1 MEPVTKRTYTLVLLL
16 EASKPLAYNALFL
29 ATLAFVAKLND
40 APESIRTVIG
50 SGYPFTLAVTATSP
64 RVPQVP
70 HKSRW
75 VPGENSPRHCSQ
87 SKKRR
92 QGGSPS
98 ASPSS
103 RPSRS
108 HKKTKKST
116 GRQSSKTDDSDDDD
130 YAGRL
135 LAGLSQSRSTAKRSQ
150 PSGSVLVPEVAI
162 LGVLRLHPSTW
173 ILPTTV
179 TLRAARR
186 ILSHVVRL
194 GTEIIAATAG
204 AIKAERVKTDD
215 ADRRV
220 ATTPAI
226 PPISAPRT
234 LSMLSFSDRDLRQLV
249 PTNVPPDQWTPGYRE
264 PGRDR
269 GRERD
274 RGSRPNGDR
283 RRDDRATSG
292 ARERS
297 GSRRAADNASSKEE
311 DKPALLDPSEAKALQ
326 ALKDQYLGKTV
337 KKKKVVKA
345 SEKFSKIF
353 QFDWEASEDTSTDLN
368 PLYAHRMDVNLL
380 YGRGY
385 RAGVD
390 MREQRKKNSF
400 LEELSHKRQ
409 KEQQLADE
417 TNSSLTSEQI
427 AARKQ
432 ERERALRNMQ
442 ARERDRMQEMASI
455 EAKTMG
461 THWSEKSLDEM
472 KERDWRIFREDFDIT
487 LKGGRAP
494 NPLRKW
500 DEAGKLLPDAVFKA
514 IKDMGFERPSP
525 IQMQAIPIGLQKRD
539 IIGIAETGSGKTAAF
554 MIPIIAYIY
563 SLPAAMVARTGEQGP
578 LALVMAPTRELAL
591 QIEQEGI
598 KLCKYTS
605 VGLPEKQGPIKTL
618 SVVGGQSIEDQGF
631 RLREGVEIIIG
642 TPGRLMDCLESHYL
656 VLNQCNYVVLDE
668 ADRMIDMGFEPQ
680 VVAVLE
686 NMGSLLKSENE
697 EEMEQQLTLA
707 NGAQPGEELQHR
719 LRVTTMFSATMPV
732 EVERLAKTFLRHPS
746 IVKIGD
752 EDSGK
757 NKRIDQRVMF
767 MNPGKKRSK
776 LVEVLRDILSAQ
788 SVPMPRSRK
797 EKVVDGA
804 KIIVFVNIKK
814 GCDSVAKFI
823 SSEGFRCTILH
834 GGKTQDQREESL
846 KMFREGYCD
855 MLVAT
860 DVAGRGLDIP
870 DVTHVVNFDLP
881 SKIQNYS
888 HRIGR
893 TGRAGKDGV
902 AISFLTDDDEE
913 IMYDLKQYLVSTE
926 MPVPSELANHPSA
939 KAAPGARDEKGNVIA
954 RSKRDTV
961 IYAK

>member
-1 MEPVTKRTYTLVLLL
+1 MVDKRKRRRSRSRSVDKRSTVELDETQRQEAERVADIAKRAEERAAERQAKEVLSTLKTK
-16 EASKPLAYNALFL
+16 EAS
-29 ATLAFVAKLND
+29 
-40 APESIRTVIG
+40 
-50 SGYPFTLAVTATSP
+50 
-64 RVPQVP
+64 
-70 HKSRW
+70 
-75 VPGENSPRHCSQ
+75 
-87 SKKRR
+87 
-92 QGGSPS
+92 
-98 ASPSS
+98 
-103 RPSRS
+103 
-108 HKKTKKST
+108 
-116 GRQSSKTDDSDDDD
+116 
-130 YAGRL
+130 
-135 LAGLSQSRSTAKRSQ
+135 
-150 PSGSVLVPEVAI
+150 
-162 LGVLRLHPSTW
+162 
-173 ILPTTV
+173 
-179 TLRAARR
+179 
-186 ILSHVVRL
+186 
-194 GTEIIAATAG
+194 IAAT
-204 AIKAERVKTDD
+204 
-215 ADRRV
+215 
-220 ATTPAI
+220 
-226 PPISAPRT
+226 
-234 LSMLSFSDRDLRQLV
+234 SDRKLPLKIVEVSIAEEKRPIKLKFRSKAQRQKDALEKLEKKRLEAEKQRKEAEN
-249 PTNVPPDQWTPGYRE
+249 TRRQFLHRQRSE
-264 PGRDR
+264 
-269 GRERD
+269 RERERS
-274 RGSRPNGDR
+274 RGSRLNGDR
-283 RRDDRATSG
+283 RRDDRTTANLNEKG
-292 ARERS
+292 AVQRDMVEIFS
-297 GSRRAADNASSKEE
+297 SSKKE
-311 DKPALLDPSEAKALQ
+311 KSTLLDPNEAKALQ

-337 KKKKVVKA
+337 KKKKMVKA

-353 QFDWEASEDTSTDLN
+353 QFDWEASEDTSADLN
-368 PLYAHRMDVNLL
+368 PLYAKRMDVNLL
-380 YGRGY
+380 FGRGY
-385 RAGVD
+385 RA
-390 MREQRKKNSF
+390 
-400 LEELSHKRQ
+400 
-409 KEQQLADE
+409 
-417 TNSSLTSEQI
+417 
-427 AARKQ
+427 ARKH
-432 ERERALRNMQ
+432 ERERALRSMQ
-442 ARERDRMQEMASI
+442 AHERDRMQEMATQ

-461 THWSEKSLDEM
+461 THWSDKSLDEM

-494 NPLRKW
+494 KPLRKW
-500 DEAGKLLPDAVFKA
+500 DEASNMLPAAVFKA
-514 IKDMGFERPSP
+514 IREMGFERPSP

-554 MIPIIAYIY
+554 VIPIIAYIY
-563 SLPAAMVARTGEQGP
+563 SLPATMVARTGEQGP

-591 QIEQEGI
+591 QIEQEAI

-605 VGLPEKQGPIKTL
+605 VGLSEKLNPIQTL
-618 SVVGGQSIEDQGF
+618 SVVGGQNIEDQGF
-631 RLREGVEIIIG
+631 RLREGIDIIIG

-680 VVAVLE
+680 VVTVLE

-707 NGAQPGEELQHR
+707 NGAQVGEELQHR

-788 SVPMPRSRK
+788 SVPTPRSRK
-797 EKVVDGA
+797 EKIVDGA

-814 GCDSVAKFI
+814 ECDSVAKFV
-823 SSEGFRCTILH
+823 SNEGFRCTILH

-855 MLVAT
+855 ILVAT

-902 AISFLTDDDEE
+902 AISFLTDDDDE

-926 MPVPSELANHPSA
+926 MSVPSELANHPSA

>member
-1 MEPVTKRTYTLVLLL
+1 MVDQRKRRRSRSRSRS
-16 EASKPLAYNALFL
+16 ASK
-29 ATLAFVAKLND
+29 
-40 APESIRTVIG
+40 R
-50 SGYPFTLAVTATSP
+50 LAV
-64 RVPQVP
+64 
-70 HKSRW
+70 
-75 VPGENSPRHCSQ
+75 EL
-87 SKKRR
+87 
-92 QGGSPS
+92 
-98 ASPSS
+98 
-103 RPSRS
+103 
-108 HKKTKKST
+108 
-116 GRQSSKTDDSDDDD
+116 DDQQ
-130 YAGRL
+130 R
-135 LAGLSQSRSTAKRSQ
+135 K
-150 PSGSVLVPEVAI
+150 E
-162 LGVLRLHPSTW
+162 
-173 ILPTTV
+173 
-179 TLRAARR
+179 
-186 ILSHVVRL
+186 
-194 GTEIIAATAG
+194 
-204 AIKAERVKTDD
+204 AERVAAIARRAEERAAEREKAKKHEAEPKPKD
-215 ADRRV
+215 AAAAGTWKLPLKIGEASSVAEEAPAKPTFRSKAQRQKDALERLEKKREEMDKQRTEAEDARRQF
-220 ATTPAI
+220 
-226 PPISAPRT
+226 
-234 LSMLSFSDRDLRQLV
+234 LQRQ
-249 PTNVPPDQWTPGYRE
+249 RSE
-264 PGRDR
+264 R
-269 GRERD
+269 GRERERE
-274 RGSRPNGDR
+274 RGSRSNGDR
-283 RRDDRATSG
+283 SRRDDRA
-292 ARERS
+292 A
-297 GSRRAADNASSKEE
+297 GSRDRSDARRGAAGSSSKEAV
-311 DKPALLDPSEAKALQ
+311 KSPLLDPNETKALQ

-337 KKKKVVKA
+337 KKKKMVKA

-353 QFDWEASEDTSTDLN
+353 QFDWEASEDTSADLN

-417 TNSSLTSEQI
+417 TDGSLTSEQI
-427 AARKQ
+427 AVRQQ
-432 ERERALRNMQ
+432 ERERALRSMQ
-442 ARERDRMQEMASI
+442 ARERDRMREMASR

-461 THWSEKSLDEM
+461 THWSDKSVDEM

-494 NPLRKW
+494 HPLRKW
-500 DEAGKLLPDAVFKA
+500 DEAGKMLPDAVFTA
-514 IKDMGFERPSP
+514 IKEMGFERPSP

-554 MIPIIAYIY
+554 VIPIIAYIY
-563 SLPAAMVARTGEQGP
+563 SLPPMMVARTGEQGP

-591 QIEQEGI
+591 QIEQEAI

-605 VGLPEKQGPIKTL
+605 VGLPEKLNPIKTL

-631 RLREGVEIIIG
+631 RLREGVDIIIG

-707 NGAQPGEELQHR
+707 NGAQPGGDQSTELQHR

-767 MNPGKKRSK
+767 MNSGKKRSK
-776 LVEVLRDILSAQ
+776 LAEVLRDILSAQ

-814 GCDSVAKFI
+814 ECDSVAKFV
-823 SSEGFRCTILH
+823 SNEGFRSTILH

-855 MLVAT
+855 ILVAT

-881 SKIQNYS
+881 LKIQNYS

-926 MPVPSELANHPSA
+926 MPVPNELANHPSA

-961 IYAK
+961 IFAK

>member
-1 MEPVTKRTYTLVLLL
+1 MADQRKRRRSRSRSRS
-16 EASKPLAYNALFL
+16 ASK
-29 ATLAFVAKLND
+29 
-40 APESIRTVIG
+40 
-50 SGYPFTLAVTATSP
+50 
-64 RVPQVP
+64 
-70 HKSRW
+70 
-75 VPGENSPRHCSQ
+75 
-87 SKKRR
+87 
-92 QGGSPS
+92 
-98 ASPSS
+98 
-103 RPSRS
+103 RPSVHLDEEQR
-108 HKKTKKST
+108 K
-116 GRQSSKTDDSDDDD
+116 
-130 YAGRL
+130 
-135 LAGLSQSRSTAKRSQ
+135 
-150 PSGSVLVPEVAI
+150 E
-162 LGVLRLHPSTW
+162 
-173 ILPTTV
+173 
-179 TLRAARR
+179 
-186 ILSHVVRL
+186 
-194 GTEIIAATAG
+194 
-204 AIKAERVKTDD
+204 AERVAAIARRAEERAAERKAKELPAD
-215 ADRRV
+215 ANAAATGDRKLPLKI
-220 ATTPAI
+220 AEAPAAAEE
-226 PPISAPRT
+226 APAKPKFRSKAQRQKDA
-234 LSMLSFSDRDLRQLV
+234 LERLEMKRQEMDKQRKDAGDARRQFLQRQRSD
-249 PTNVPPDQWTPGYRE
+249 
-264 PGRDR
+264 
-269 GRERD
+269 RERD
-274 RGSRPNGDR
+274 RGSRSNGDR
-283 RRDDRATSG
+283 RRDDRA
-292 ARERS
+292 AP
-297 GSRRAADNASSKEE
+297 GSRDRGDSRRGVADPSSTKEE
-311 DKPALLDPSEAKALQ
+311 GKPALLDPSEAKALQ

-417 TNSSLTSEQI
+417 TDGSLTSEQI

-432 ERERALRNMQ
+432 ERDRALRSMQ
-442 ARERDRMQEMASI
+442 ARERDRMQEMASR

-500 DEAGKLLPDAVFKA
+500 DEAGNLLPDAVFKA
-514 IKDMGFERPSP
+514 IKDLGFERPSP

-554 MIPIIAYIY
+554 VIPIIAYIY
-563 SLPAAMVARTGEQGP
+563 SLPPAMVARTGEQGP

-591 QIEQEGI
+591 QIEQEAI

-605 VGLPEKQGPIKTL
+605 VGLPEKLGPIKTL

-697 EEMEQQLTLA
+697 EEMEQQLMLA
-707 NGAQPGEELQHR
+707 NGDQPGEELQHQ

-757 NKRIDQRVMF
+757 NKRIDQRVLF
-767 MNPGKKRSK
+767 MKSGKKRAK

-788 SVPMPRSRK
+788 SVPIPRSRK

-814 GCDSVAKFI
+814 ECDSVAKFI
-823 SSEGFRCTILH
+823 SNEGFRCTILH

-881 SKIQNYS
+881 SKIQNYT

-902 AISFLTDDDEE
+902 AISLLTDDDEE

-939 KAAPGARDEKGNVIA
+939 KAAPGARDEKGNIIA

>member
-1 MEPVTKRTYTLVLLL
+1 MPDQRKRRRSRSRSRSASKRPGVELDEEQRKEAERIAAIAKRAEERAAERRAKEQEEVPSKTKDAATSERKLPLKIE
-16 EASKPLAYNALFL
+16 EAS
-29 ATLAFVAKLND
+29 
-40 APESIRTVIG
+40 
-50 SGYPFTLAVTATSP
+50 TATEEPPAKPKFRSKAQ
-64 RVPQVP
+64 RQ
-70 HKSRW
+70 KDALERL
-75 VPGENSPRHCSQ
+75 E
-87 SKKRR
+87 KKRQEMEKQR
-92 QGGSPS
+92 
-98 ASPSS
+98 
-103 RPSRS
+103 
-108 HKKTKKST
+108 KETE
-116 GRQSSKTDDSDDDD
+116 D
-130 YAGRL
+130 
-135 LAGLSQSRSTAKRSQ
+135 
-150 PSGSVLVPEVAI
+150 
-162 LGVLRLHPSTW
+162 
-173 ILPTTV
+173 
-179 TLRAARR
+179 ARR
-186 ILSHVVRL
+186 QFL
-194 GTEIIAATAG
+194 
-204 AIKAERVKTDD
+204 
-215 ADRRV
+215 
-220 ATTPAI
+220 
-226 PPISAPRT
+226 
-234 LSMLSFSDRDLRQLV
+234 LRQ
-249 PTNVPPDQWTPGYRE
+249 RSE
-264 PGRDR
+264 
-269 GRERD
+269 RERD
-274 RGSRPNGDR
+274 RGSRSNGDR
-283 RRDDRATSG
+283 RRNDRAVS
-292 ARERS
+292 
-297 GSRRAADNASSKEE
+297 SSKDRRGAAGPSSSKDEAT
-311 DKPALLDPSEAKALQ
+311 PALLDPSESKALQ

-345 SEKFSKIF
+345 SEKFSKVF
-353 QFDWEASEDTSTDLN
+353 QFDWEASEDTSADLN
-368 PLYAHRMDVNLL
+368 PLYAQRMDVNLL

-417 TNSSLTSEQI
+417 TDGSLTSEQI
-427 AARKQ
+427 AARQQ

-442 ARERDRMQEMASI
+442 ARERDRMQEMASR

-494 NPLRKW
+494 HPLRKW
-500 DEAGKLLPDAVFKA
+500 NEADKMLPDAVFKT
-514 IKDMGFERPSP
+514 IKEMGFERPSP

-554 MIPIIAYIY
+554 VIPIIAYIY
-563 SLPAAMVARTGEQGP
+563 SLPASMVARTGEQGP

-591 QIEQEGI
+591 QIEQEAI

-605 VGLPEKQGPIKTL
+605 VGLPDKMNPIKTL

-656 VLNQCNYVVLDE
+656 V
-668 ADRMIDMGFEPQ
+668 
-680 VVAVLE
+680 VAVLE

-707 NGAQPGEELQHR
+707 NGAQPGQELQHR

-757 NKRIDQRVMF
+757 NKRIEQRVMF

-788 SVPMPRSRK
+788 NVPVPRSRK

-814 GCDSVAKFI
+814 ECDSVAKFI

>member
-1 MEPVTKRTYTLVLLL
+1 MPDQRKRRRSRSRSRSASKRPAVELDEEQRQEAERIAAIAKRAEERAAERRTKEKEEAASKSKDASSSERKLPLKIE
-16 EASKPLAYNALFL
+16 EASAATEEPPSKPTFRSKAQRQRDALERL
-29 ATLAFVAKLND
+29 
-40 APESIRTVIG
+40 E
-50 SGYPFTLAVTATSP
+50 
-64 RVPQVP
+64 
-70 HKSRW
+70 
-75 VPGENSPRHCSQ
+75 
-87 SKKRR
+87 KKRQEMDKQR
-92 QGGSPS
+92 
-98 ASPSS
+98 
-103 RPSRS
+103 
-108 HKKTKKST
+108 KET
-116 GRQSSKTDDSDDDD
+116 
-130 YAGRL
+130 
-135 LAGLSQSRSTAKRSQ
+135 
-150 PSGSVLVPEVAI
+150 EE
-162 LGVLRLHPSTW
+162 
-173 ILPTTV
+173 
-179 TLRAARR
+179 ARR
-186 ILSHVVRL
+186 QFLQ
-194 GTEIIAATAG
+194 
-204 AIKAERVKTDD
+204 
-215 ADRRV
+215 
-220 ATTPAI
+220 
-226 PPISAPRT
+226 
-234 LSMLSFSDRDLRQLV
+234 RQ
-249 PTNVPPDQWTPGYRE
+249 RSE
-264 PGRDR
+264 
-269 GRERD
+269 RERD
-274 RGSRPNGDR
+274 RSARSNGDR
-283 RRDDRATSG
+283 RRDDRTGSSRDRRGETTS
-292 ARERS
+292 
-297 GSRRAADNASSKEE
+297 SSKNE

-337 KKKKVVKA
+337 KKKKVIKA
-345 SEKFSKIF
+345 SEKFSKVF
-353 QFDWEASEDTSTDLN
+353 QFDWEASEDTSADLN

-390 MREQRKKNSF
+390 MREQRKQNSF

-409 KEQQLADE
+409 KEQQQADA
-417 TNSSLTSEQI
+417 TDGSLTSEQI
-427 AARKQ
+427 AARQQ

-442 ARERDRMQEMASI
+442 ARERDRIQEMASR

-494 NPLRKW
+494 HPLRKW
-500 DEAGKLLPDAVFKA
+500 SEAGKMLPDAVYKA
-514 IKDMGFERPSP
+514 IKDLGFERPSP

-554 MIPIIAYIY
+554 VIPIIAYIY
-563 SLPAAMVARTGEQGP
+563 SLPATMVARTGEQGP

-591 QIEQEGI
+591 QIEQEAI
-598 KLCKYTS
+598 KLCKHTS
-605 VGLPEKQGPIKTL
+605 VGLPEKMNPIKTL

-707 NGAQPGEELQHR
+707 NRAQLGEFQHR

-757 NKRIDQRVMF
+757 NKRIEQRVMF

-788 SVPMPRSRK
+788 NVPVPRSRK

-814 GCDSVAKFI
+814 ECDSVAKFI

-902 AISFLTDDDEE
+902 AISLLTDDDEE

>member
-1 MEPVTKRTYTLVLLL
+1 MPDQRKRRRSRSRSRSASKRPGVELDEEQRKEAERIAAIAKRAEERAAERRAKEQEEVPSKTKDAATSERKLPLKIE
-16 EASKPLAYNALFL
+16 EAS
-29 ATLAFVAKLND
+29 
-40 APESIRTVIG
+40 
-50 SGYPFTLAVTATSP
+50 TATEEPPAKPKFRSKAQ
-64 RVPQVP
+64 RQ
-70 HKSRW
+70 KDALERL
-75 VPGENSPRHCSQ
+75 E
-87 SKKRR
+87 KKRQEMEKQR
-92 QGGSPS
+92 
-98 ASPSS
+98 
-103 RPSRS
+103 
-108 HKKTKKST
+108 KETE
-116 GRQSSKTDDSDDDD
+116 D
-130 YAGRL
+130 
-135 LAGLSQSRSTAKRSQ
+135 
-150 PSGSVLVPEVAI
+150 
-162 LGVLRLHPSTW
+162 
-173 ILPTTV
+173 
-179 TLRAARR
+179 ARR
-186 ILSHVVRL
+186 QFL
-194 GTEIIAATAG
+194 
-204 AIKAERVKTDD
+204 
-215 ADRRV
+215 
-220 ATTPAI
+220 
-226 PPISAPRT
+226 
-234 LSMLSFSDRDLRQLV
+234 LRQ
-249 PTNVPPDQWTPGYRE
+249 RSE
-264 PGRDR
+264 
-269 GRERD
+269 RERD
-274 RGSRPNGDR
+274 RGSRSNGDR
-283 RRDDRATSG
+283 RRNDRAVS
-292 ARERS
+292 
-297 GSRRAADNASSKEE
+297 SSKDRRGAAGPSSSKDEAT
-311 DKPALLDPSEAKALQ
+311 PALLDPSESKALQ

-345 SEKFSKIF
+345 SEKFSKVF
-353 QFDWEASEDTSTDLN
+353 QFDWEASEDTSADLN
-368 PLYAHRMDVNLL
+368 PLYAQRMDVNLL

-417 TNSSLTSEQI
+417 TDGSLTSEQI
-427 AARKQ
+427 AARQQ
-432 ERERALRNMQ
+432 ERERALRSMQ
-442 ARERDRMQEMASI
+442 ARERDRMQEMASR

-494 NPLRKW
+494 HPLRKW
-500 DEAGKLLPDAVFKA
+500 NEADKMLPDAVFKT
-514 IKDMGFERPSP
+514 IKEMGFERPSP

-554 MIPIIAYIY
+554 VIPIIAYIY
-563 SLPAAMVARTGEQGP
+563 SLPASMVARTGEQGP

-591 QIEQEGI
+591 QIEQEAI

-605 VGLPEKQGPIKTL
+605 VGLPDKMNPIKTL

-707 NGAQPGEELQHR
+707 NGAQPGQELQHR

-757 NKRIDQRVMF
+757 NKRIEQRVMF

-788 SVPMPRSRK
+788 NVPVPRSRK

-814 GCDSVAKFI
+814 ECDSVAKFI

-961 IYAK
+961 IYTK

>member
-1 MEPVTKRTYTLVLLL
+1 MVDRKRRHSRSRSRSVSKRPAVELDEKQRQ
-16 EASKPLAYNALFL
+16 EAERIAAIAKRAEERAAERQIKEVS
-29 ATLAFVAKLND
+29 ATLKPQAQDASLGATNDRKLPLKIVEVSRAEGEAPSKLKFRSKAQREKD
-40 APESIRTVIG
+40 ALEK
-50 SGYPFTLAVTATSP
+50 L
-64 RVPQVP
+64 
-70 HKSRW
+70 
-75 VPGENSPRHCSQ
+75 E
-87 SKKRR
+87 KKR
-92 QGGSPS
+92 Q
-98 ASPSS
+98 
-103 RPSRS
+103 
-108 HKKTKKST
+108 
-116 GRQSSKTDDSDDDD
+116 
-130 YAGRL
+130 
-135 LAGLSQSRSTAKRSQ
+135 
-150 PSGSVLVPEVAI
+150 EVEKQRKEAEK
-162 LGVLRLHPSTW
+162 
-173 ILPTTV
+173 
-179 TLRAARR
+179 ARR
-186 ILSHVVRL
+186 EFLH
-194 GTEIIAATAG
+194 
-204 AIKAERVKTDD
+204 
-215 ADRRV
+215 
-220 ATTPAI
+220 
-226 PPISAPRT
+226 
-234 LSMLSFSDRDLRQLV
+234 RQR
-249 PTNVPPDQWTPGYRE
+249 NE
-264 PGRDR
+264 
-269 GRERD
+269 RERERS
-274 RGSRPNGDR
+274 RGLRSSGDR
-283 RRDDRATSG
+283 RRDDRTT
-292 ARERS
+292 
-297 GSRRAADNASSKEE
+297 ASLNQKGEAQVENLSSLCNKE
-311 DKPALLDPSEAKALQ
+311 KSALLDPSEAKALQ

-353 QFDWEASEDTSTDLN
+353 QFDWEASEDTSADLN
-368 PLYAHRMDVNLL
+368 PLYAKRMDVNLL
-380 YGRGY
+380 FGRGY

-400 LEELSHKRQ
+400 LQELSHKRQ

-417 TNSSLTSEQI
+417 ANGTLTGEQI
-427 AARKQ
+427 AARKH
-432 ERERALRNMQ
+432 ERERALRSMQ
-442 ARERDRMQEMASI
+442 AHERDRMQEMATQ

-461 THWSEKSLDEM
+461 THWSDKSLDEM

-494 NPLRKW
+494 KPLRKW
-500 DEAGKLLPDAVFKA
+500 DEASNVLPAAVFKA
-514 IKDMGFERPSP
+514 IGEMGFERPSP

-554 MIPIIAYIY
+554 VIPIIAYIY
-563 SLPAAMVARTGEQGP
+563 SLPATMVARTGEQGP

-591 QIEQEGI
+591 QIEQEAI

-605 VGLPEKQGPIKTL
+605 VGLPEKLNPIQTL

-631 RLREGVEIIIG
+631 RLREGIDIIIG

-680 VVAVLE
+680 VVTVLE

-707 NGAQPGEELQHR
+707 NGTQLGEELQHR

-776 LVEVLRDILSAQ
+776 LVEVLREILSAQ
-788 SVPMPRSRK
+788 SVPTPRSRK

-814 GCDSVAKFI
+814 ECDSVAKFV
-823 SSEGFRCTILH
+823 SNESFRCTILH

-855 MLVAT
+855 ILVAT

-902 AISFLTDDDEE
+902 AISFLTDNDDE

-926 MPVPSELANHPSA
+926 MSVPSELANHPSA

>member
-1 MEPVTKRTYTLVLLL
+1 MADHPRKRRR
-16 EASKPLAYNALFL
+16 SRSP
-29 ATLAFVAKLND
+29 
-40 APESIRTVIG
+40 
-50 SGYPFTLAVTATSP
+50 SP
-64 RVPQVP
+64 R
-70 HKSRW
+70 SRSA
-75 VPGENSPRHCSQ
+75 E
-87 SKKRR
+87 RR
-92 QGGSPS
+92 RGGSSRVPS
-98 ASPSS
+98 HRS
-103 RPSRS
+103 RRSRS
-108 HKKTKKST
+108 RSAVKELDEEQ
-116 GRQSSKTDDSDDDD
+116 RQ
-130 YAGRL
+130 
-135 LAGLSQSRSTAKRSQ
+135 
-150 PSGSVLVPEVAI
+150 E
-162 LGVLRLHPSTW
+162 
-173 ILPTTV
+173 
-179 TLRAARR
+179 
-186 ILSHVVRL
+186 
-194 GTEIIAATAG
+194 
-204 AIKAERVKTDD
+204 AERVAKIAKLAEERAEKRAAERKAASAAPKD
-215 ADRRV
+215 ADATSSTMKDDKPGVSSGRKLPMKIGEASSVPAAAAPKATFRSKAQRQKDALERLENKRMEVEKQRKEAEEARRQFLH
-220 ATTPAI
+220 
-226 PPISAPRT
+226 RQR
-234 LSMLSFSDRDLRQLV
+234 SDRD
-249 PTNVPPDQWTPGYRE
+249 
-264 PGRDR
+264 RDR
-269 GRERD
+269 DRDARGGRY
-274 RGSRPNGDR
+274 GSSRTSAASSSSRSGDVS
-283 RRDDRATSG
+283 RRDAVPSSSTKDAG
-292 ARERS
+292 A
-297 GSRRAADNASSKEE
+297 N
-311 DKPALLDPSEAKALQ
+311 PLLDPNEAKALE
-326 ALKDQYLGKTV
+326 ALKNEYLGKKV

-353 QFDWEASEDTSTDLN
+353 QFDWEASEDTSADLN
-368 PLYAHRMDVNLL
+368 PLYAKRLDVNLL

-390 MREQRKKNSF
+390 MREQRKQNSF
-400 LEELSHKRQ
+400 LDELSHKRQ
-409 KEQQLADE
+409 KEQRLADE
-417 TNSSLTSEQI
+417 TDGSLTTEQL
-427 AARKQ
+427 AARQQ
-432 ERERALRNMQ
+432 ERELAMRSMQ
-442 ARERDRMQEMASI
+442 ARERNRMQELASQ

-461 THWSEKSLDEM
+461 THWSDKTLDEM

-500 DEAGKLLPDAVFKA
+500 TEARERLPDAVFSA
-514 IKDMGFERPSP
+514 IQEMGFERPSP

-554 MIPIIAYIY
+554 MIPIIAYLY
-563 SLPAAMVARTGEQGP
+563 SLPPSMVARTGEQGP

-591 QIEQEGI
+591 QIEQEAI
-598 KLCKYTS
+598 KLCKFTS
-605 VGLPEKQGPIKTL
+605 VGLPEKLGPIKTL

-631 RLREGVEIIIG
+631 RLREGVDIIIG

-686 NMGSLLKSENE
+686 HMGSLLKSENE
-697 EEMEQQLTLA
+697 EEMEQQLSLA
-707 NGAQPGEELQHR
+707 NGGQGQPTELQHR

-732 EVERLAKTFLRHPS
+732 EVERLAKTFLRHPA

-767 MNPGKKRSK
+767 MKSAKKRSK
-776 LVEVLRDILSAQ
+776 LVEVLREILSAQ
-788 SVPMPRSRK
+788 ATPAPRSRK

-804 KIIVFVNIKK
+804 KIIVFVNIKRE
-814 GCDSVAKFI
+814 CDSVAKFM
-823 SSEGFRCTILH
+823 SNEGFRCTVLH

-846 KMFREGYCD
+846 KAFREGYCD

-870 DVTHVVNFDLP
+870 DVTHVVNYDLP

-893 TGRAGKDGV
+893 TGRAGKEGV

-913 IMYDLKQYLVSTE
+913 VMYDLKQYLVSTD

-939 KAAPGARDEKGNVIA
+939 RAAPGARDEKGNVIA

>member
-1 MEPVTKRTYTLVLLL
+1 MVDQRKRRRSRSRSRS
-16 EASKPLAYNALFL
+16 ASKRL
-29 ATLAFVAKLND
+29 
-40 APESIRTVIG
+40 TVE
-50 SGYPFTLAVTATSP
+50 L
-64 RVPQVP
+64 
-70 HKSRW
+70 
-75 VPGENSPRHCSQ
+75 
-87 SKKRR
+87 
-92 QGGSPS
+92 
-98 ASPSS
+98 
-103 RPSRS
+103 
-108 HKKTKKST
+108 
-116 GRQSSKTDDSDDDD
+116 DDQQ
-130 YAGRL
+130 R
-135 LAGLSQSRSTAKRSQ
+135 K
-150 PSGSVLVPEVAI
+150 E
-162 LGVLRLHPSTW
+162 
-173 ILPTTV
+173 
-179 TLRAARR
+179 
-186 ILSHVVRL
+186 
-194 GTEIIAATAG
+194 
-204 AIKAERVKTDD
+204 AERVAAIARRAEERAAEREKAKKHEAEPKPKD
-215 ADRRV
+215 AAAAGTRKLPLKIGEASSVAEEAPAKPTFRSKAQRQKDALERLEKKREEMDKQRTEAEDARRQF
-220 ATTPAI
+220 
-226 PPISAPRT
+226 
-234 LSMLSFSDRDLRQLV
+234 LQRQ
-249 PTNVPPDQWTPGYRE
+249 RSE
-264 PGRDR
+264 R
-269 GRERD
+269 GRERERE
-274 RGSRPNGDR
+274 RGSRSNGDR
-283 RRDDRATSG
+283 SRRDDRA
-292 ARERS
+292 A
-297 GSRRAADNASSKEE
+297 GSRDRSDARRGAAGSSSKEAV
-311 DKPALLDPSEAKALQ
+311 KSPLLDPNETKALQ

-337 KKKKVVKA
+337 KKKKMVKA

-353 QFDWEASEDTSTDLN
+353 QFDWEASEDTSADLN

-417 TNSSLTSEQI
+417 TDGSLTSEQI
-427 AARKQ
+427 AVRQQ
-432 ERERALRNMQ
+432 ERERALRSMQ
-442 ARERDRMQEMASI
+442 ARERDRMREMASR

-461 THWSEKSLDEM
+461 THWSDKSVDEM

-494 NPLRKW
+494 HPLRKW
-500 DEAGKLLPDAVFKA
+500 DEAGKMLPDAVFTA
-514 IKDMGFERPSP
+514 IKEMGFERPSP

-554 MIPIIAYIY
+554 VIPIIAYIY
-563 SLPAAMVARTGEQGP
+563 SLPPMMVARTGEQGP

-591 QIEQEGI
+591 QIEQEAI

-605 VGLPEKQGPIKTL
+605 VGLPEKLNPIKTL

-631 RLREGVEIIIG
+631 RLREGVDIIIG

-707 NGAQPGEELQHR
+707 NGAQPGGDQSTELQHR

-767 MNPGKKRSK
+767 MNSGKKRSK
-776 LVEVLRDILSAQ
+776 LAEVLRDILSAQ

-814 GCDSVAKFI
+814 ECDSVAKFV
-823 SSEGFRCTILH
+823 SNEGFRSTILH

-855 MLVAT
+855 ILVAT

-881 SKIQNYS
+881 LKIQNYS

-926 MPVPSELANHPSA
+926 MPVPNELANHPSA

-961 IYAK
+961 IFAK

>member
-1 MEPVTKRTYTLVLLL
+1 MVDQRKRRRSRSRSRS
-16 EASKPLAYNALFL
+16 ASK
-29 ATLAFVAKLND
+29 
-40 APESIRTVIG
+40 R
-50 SGYPFTLAVTATSP
+50 LAV
-64 RVPQVP
+64 
-70 HKSRW
+70 
-75 VPGENSPRHCSQ
+75 EL
-87 SKKRR
+87 
-92 QGGSPS
+92 
-98 ASPSS
+98 
-103 RPSRS
+103 
-108 HKKTKKST
+108 
-116 GRQSSKTDDSDDDD
+116 DDQQ
-130 YAGRL
+130 R
-135 LAGLSQSRSTAKRSQ
+135 K
-150 PSGSVLVPEVAI
+150 E
-162 LGVLRLHPSTW
+162 
-173 ILPTTV
+173 
-179 TLRAARR
+179 
-186 ILSHVVRL
+186 
-194 GTEIIAATAG
+194 
-204 AIKAERVKTDD
+204 AERVAAIARRAEERAAEREKAKKHEAEPKPKD
-215 ADRRV
+215 AAAAGTRKLPLKIGEASSVAEEAPAKPTFRSKAQRQKDALERLEKKREEMDKQRTEAEDARRQF
-220 ATTPAI
+220 
-226 PPISAPRT
+226 
-234 LSMLSFSDRDLRQLV
+234 LQRQ
-249 PTNVPPDQWTPGYRE
+249 RSE
-264 PGRDR
+264 R
-269 GRERD
+269 GRERERE
-274 RGSRPNGDR
+274 RGSRSNGDR
-283 RRDDRATSG
+283 SRRDDRA
-292 ARERS
+292 A
-297 GSRRAADNASSKEE
+297 GSRDRSDARRGAAGSSSKEAV
-311 DKPALLDPSEAKALQ
+311 KSPLLDPNETKALQ

-337 KKKKVVKA
+337 KKKKMVKA

-353 QFDWEASEDTSTDLN
+353 QFDWEASEDTSADLN

-417 TNSSLTSEQI
+417 TDGSLTSEQI
-427 AARKQ
+427 AVRQQ
-432 ERERALRNMQ
+432 ERERALRSMQ
-442 ARERDRMQEMASI
+442 ARERDRMREMASR

-461 THWSEKSLDEM
+461 THWSDKSVDEM

-494 NPLRKW
+494 HPLRKW
-500 DEAGKLLPDAVFKA
+500 DEAGKMLPDAVFTA
-514 IKDMGFERPSP
+514 IKEMGFERPSP

-554 MIPIIAYIY
+554 VIPIIAYIY
-563 SLPAAMVARTGEQGP
+563 SLPPMMVARTGEQGP

-591 QIEQEGI
+591 QIEQEAI

-605 VGLPEKQGPIKTL
+605 VGLPEKLNPIKTL

-631 RLREGVEIIIG
+631 RLREGVDIIIG

-707 NGAQPGEELQHR
+707 NGAQPGGDQSTELQHR

-767 MNPGKKRSK
+767 MNSGKKRSK
-776 LVEVLRDILSAQ
+776 LAEVLRDILSAQ

-814 GCDSVAKFI
+814 ECDSVAKFV
-823 SSEGFRCTILH
+823 SNEGFRSTILH

-855 MLVAT
+855 ILVAT

-881 SKIQNYS
+881 LKIQNYS

-926 MPVPSELANHPSA
+926 MPVPNELANHPSA

-961 IYAK
+961 IFAK

>member
-1 MEPVTKRTYTLVLLL
+1 MVDHQRKRRRSRSRSRSPSKRQTTELDEQQRKEAEHVAAIARRAEERAAKRLAEQKAKDQKEAAQPSEASTGERKVPRKVNEASTAAEEAAKKPTFRSKAQRQKDALERLEKKRQEMDKQRKEAEDARRQFLQRQRTEREKERSSRANGSSRRDAAASSRDRSEPRRGADTSSSAKDSDRPPLL
-16 EASKPLAYNALFL
+16 EA
-29 ATLAFVAKLND
+29 
-40 APESIRTVIG
+40 G
-50 SGYPFTLAVTATSP
+50 
-64 RVPQVP
+64 
-70 HKSRW
+70 
-75 VPGENSPRHCSQ
+75 
-87 SKKRR
+87 
-92 QGGSPS
+92 
-98 ASPSS
+98 
-103 RPSRS
+103 
-108 HKKTKKST
+108 
-116 GRQSSKTDDSDDDD
+116 
-130 YAGRL
+130 
-135 LAGLSQSRSTAKRSQ
+135 
-150 PSGSVLVPEVAI
+150 
-162 LGVLRLHPSTW
+162 
-173 ILPTTV
+173 
-179 TLRAARR
+179 
-186 ILSHVVRL
+186 
-194 GTEIIAATAG
+194 
-204 AIKAERVKTDD
+204 
-215 ADRRV
+215 
-220 ATTPAI
+220 
-226 PPISAPRT
+226 
-234 LSMLSFSDRDLRQLV
+234 
-249 PTNVPPDQWTPGYRE
+249 
-264 PGRDR
+264 
-269 GRERD
+269 
-274 RGSRPNGDR
+274 
-283 RRDDRATSG
+283 
-292 ARERS
+292 
-297 GSRRAADNASSKEE
+297 
-311 DKPALLDPSEAKALQ
+311 EAKALQ
-326 ALKDQYLGKTV
+326 ALKDQYLGKKV

-353 QFDWEASEDTSTDLN
+353 QFDWEATEDTSADLN
-368 PLYAHRMDVNLL
+368 PLYARKLDVNLL
-380 YGRGY
+380 FGRGY

-400 LEELSHKRQ
+400 LDELTLKRQ

-417 TNSSLTSEQI
+417 TDSTLTSEQV
-427 AARKQ
+427 AARQ
-432 ERERALRNMQ
+432 EERERAIRTMQ
-442 ARERDRMQEMASI
+442 ARERDRIQEMASR

-461 THWSEKSLDEM
+461 THWSEKSLDDM

-514 IKDMGFERPSP
+514 INDMGFERPSP

-554 MIPIIAYIY
+554 VIPIIAYLY
-563 SLPAAMVARTGEQGP
+563 SLPPTMIARTGEQGP

-591 QIEQEGI
+591 QIEQEAI

-605 VGLPEKQGPIKTL
+605 VGLPEKLGPIKTL

-631 RLREGVEIIIG
+631 RLREGVDIIIG

-707 NGAQPGEELQHR
+707 NAGQDQSTELQHR

-757 NKRIDQRVMF
+757 NKRIDQRVVF
-767 MNPGKKRSK
+767 MNPGKKRAK
-776 LVEVLRDILSAQ
+776 LADVLRDILSAQ

-797 EKVVDGA
+797 EKIVDGA

-814 GCDSVAKFI
+814 ECDSVAKFV

-846 KMFREGYCD
+846 KIFREGYCD
-855 MLVAT
+855 ILVAT

-913 IMYDLKQYLVSTE
+913 IMYDLKQYLISTD

>member
-1 MEPVTKRTYTLVLLL
+1 MDKQRK
-16 EASKPLAYNALFL
+16 EA
-29 ATLAFVAKLND
+29 
-40 APESIRTVIG
+40 
-50 SGYPFTLAVTATSP
+50 
-64 RVPQVP
+64 
-70 HKSRW
+70 
-75 VPGENSPRHCSQ
+75 ENS
-87 SKKRR
+87 RR
-92 QGGSPS
+92 QFLQHQ
-98 ASPSS
+98 
-103 RPSRS
+103 RS
-108 HKKTKKST
+108 
-116 GRQSSKTDDSDDDD
+116 
-130 YAGRL
+130 
-135 LAGLSQSRSTAKRSQ
+135 
-150 PSGSVLVPEVAI
+150 
-162 LGVLRLHPSTW
+162 
-173 ILPTTV
+173 
-179 TLRAARR
+179 
-186 ILSHVVRL
+186 
-194 GTEIIAATAG
+194 
-204 AIKAERVKTDD
+204 ERD
-215 ADRRV
+215 
-220 ATTPAI
+220 
-226 PPISAPRT
+226 
-234 LSMLSFSDRDLRQLV
+234 
-249 PTNVPPDQWTPGYRE
+249 
-264 PGRDR
+264 
-269 GRERD
+269 RERD
-274 RGSRPNGDR
+274 RGSRANGDR
-283 RRDDRATSG
+283 RRDDRPAVGSRDNRG
-292 ARERS
+292 
-297 GSRRAADNASSKEE
+297 GSRRGEADAASASKEE
-311 DKPALLDPSEAKALQ
+311 GKPALLDPSEAKALQ

-417 TNSSLTSEQI
+417 TDGSLTSEQV

-442 ARERDRMQEMASI
+442 ARERDRMQEMASR

-461 THWSEKSLDEM
+461 THWSEKSVDEM

-563 SLPAAMVARTGEQGP
+563 SLPPAMVARTGEQGP

-605 VGLPEKQGPIKTL
+605 VGLPEKLGPIKTL

-631 RLREGVEIIIG
+631 RLREGVDIIIG

-757 NKRIDQRVMF
+757 NKRIDQRVLF

-788 SVPMPRSRK
+788 SVPVPRSRK

-814 GCDSVAKFI
+814 ECDSVAKFI

-846 KMFREGYCD
+846 KMFREGYVD

-881 SKIQNYS
+881 SKIQNYT

-939 KAAPGARDEKGNVIA
+939 KAAPGARDEKGNIIA

-961 IYAK
+961 IYANLADLYGNAEVVRVAIVVPQVHLRRHARLEVLGRAPLEGADEDAVRADGARHGLRLAQRVLAQQPERALVLPPVEHEPRAHHELGRHRLRQVQPHEPSSVVPTAAQAPLSARPRGHIERGEPAQPVAVVEPDVVGADDAQGHVAQTAAQRGLQRGAVDGVDLGAGEETLGLVVGADARERGRRLLRAPAAPGGATSSRAGWR

>member
-1 MEPVTKRTYTLVLLL
+1 MEKMRKET
-16 EASKPLAYNALFL
+16 EA
-29 ATLAFVAKLND
+29 T
-40 APESIRTVIG
+40 
-50 SGYPFTLAVTATSP
+50 
-64 RVPQVP
+64 
-70 HKSRW
+70 
-75 VPGENSPRHCSQ
+75 
-87 SKKRR
+87 RR
-92 QGGSPS
+92 QFLQ
-98 ASPSS
+98 
-103 RPSRS
+103 RQRS
-108 HKKTKKST
+108 EKE
-116 GRQSSKTDDSDDDD
+116 Q
-130 YAGRL
+130 
-135 LAGLSQSRSTAKRSQ
+135 
-150 PSGSVLVPEVAI
+150 
-162 LGVLRLHPSTW
+162 
-173 ILPTTV
+173 
-179 TLRAARR
+179 
-186 ILSHVVRL
+186 
-194 GTEIIAATAG
+194 
-204 AIKAERVKTDD
+204 ERVKFN
-215 ADRRV
+215 
-220 ATTPAI
+220 
-226 PPISAPRT
+226 S
-234 LSMLSFSDRDLRQLV
+234 
-249 PTNVPPDQWTPGYRE
+249 E
-264 PGRDR
+264 
-269 GRERD
+269 
-274 RGSRPNGDR
+274 R
-283 RRDDRATSG
+283 RRDGTTSRDKRN
-292 ARERS
+292 AA
-297 GSRRAADNASSKEE
+297 GSLLSKNETKNALYESN
-311 DKPALLDPSEAKALQ
+311 EAEALQ

-353 QFDWEASEDTSTDLN
+353 HFDWEASDDTSADLN
-368 PLYAHRMDVNLL
+368 PLYAQRMDVNLL

-400 LEELSHKRQ
+400 LEQLSHKRQ
-409 KEQQLADE
+409 KEQQRADE
-417 TNSSLTSEQI
+417 SDTTLTSDQI
-427 AARKQ
+427 VARQ
-432 ERERALRNMQ
+432 HERERALRNMH
-442 ARERDRMQEMASI
+442 ARERGLMQEMASR
-455 EAKTMG
+455 EAKIMG

-494 NPLRKW
+494 HPLRKW
-500 DEAGKLLPDAVFKA
+500 SEANKMLPDAVFKA
-514 IKDMGFERPSP
+514 IQEMGFERPSP
-525 IQMQAIPIGLQKRD
+525 IQMQAIPVGLQKRD

-554 MIPIIAYIY
+554 VIPIIAYIY
-563 SLPAAMVARTGEQGP
+563 SLPATMVARTGEQGP

-591 QIEQEGI
+591 QIEQEAI

-605 VGLPEKQGPIKTL
+605 VGPSEAMSPIKTL

-631 RLREGVEIIIG
+631 RLREGVEMIIG

-697 EEMEQQLTLA
+697 EEMEQQLMIA
-707 NGAQPGEELQHR
+707 NGSQPGQELLHR

-776 LVEVLRDILSAQ
+776 LVEVLREILSAQ
-788 SVPMPRSRK
+788 NGSMPRSRK

-814 GCDSVAKFI
+814 ECDSVAKFV
-823 SSEGFRCTILH
+823 SSEGFRGTILH

-846 KMFREGYCD
+846 RMFREGYCD
-855 MLVAT
+855 VLVAT

-902 AISFLTDDDEE
+902 AISFLTDNDEE
-913 IMYDLKQYLVSTE
+913 VMYDLKQYLVSTE

>member
-1 MEPVTKRTYTLVLLL
+1 MPDQRKRRRSRSRSRSASKRPGVELDEEQRKEAERIAAIAKRAEERAAERRAKEQEEVPSKTKDAATSERKLPLKIE
-16 EASKPLAYNALFL
+16 EAS
-29 ATLAFVAKLND
+29 
-40 APESIRTVIG
+40 
-50 SGYPFTLAVTATSP
+50 TATEEPPAKPKFRSKAQ
-64 RVPQVP
+64 RQ
-70 HKSRW
+70 KDALERL
-75 VPGENSPRHCSQ
+75 E
-87 SKKRR
+87 KKRQEMEKQR
-92 QGGSPS
+92 
-98 ASPSS
+98 
-103 RPSRS
+103 
-108 HKKTKKST
+108 KETE
-116 GRQSSKTDDSDDDD
+116 D
-130 YAGRL
+130 
-135 LAGLSQSRSTAKRSQ
+135 
-150 PSGSVLVPEVAI
+150 
-162 LGVLRLHPSTW
+162 
-173 ILPTTV
+173 
-179 TLRAARR
+179 ARR
-186 ILSHVVRL
+186 QFL
-194 GTEIIAATAG
+194 
-204 AIKAERVKTDD
+204 
-215 ADRRV
+215 
-220 ATTPAI
+220 
-226 PPISAPRT
+226 
-234 LSMLSFSDRDLRQLV
+234 LRQ
-249 PTNVPPDQWTPGYRE
+249 RSE
-264 PGRDR
+264 
-269 GRERD
+269 RERD
-274 RGSRPNGDR
+274 RGSRSNGDR
-283 RRDDRATSG
+283 RRNDRAVS
-292 ARERS
+292 
-297 GSRRAADNASSKEE
+297 SSKDRRGAAGPSSSKDEAT
-311 DKPALLDPSEAKALQ
+311 PALLDPSESKALQ

-345 SEKFSKIF
+345 SEKFSKVF
-353 QFDWEASEDTSTDLN
+353 QFDWEASEDTSADLN
-368 PLYAHRMDVNLL
+368 PLYAQRMDVNLL

-417 TNSSLTSEQI
+417 TDGSLTSEQI
-427 AARKQ
+427 AARQQ
-432 ERERALRNMQ
+432 ERERALRSMQ
-442 ARERDRMQEMASI
+442 ARERDRMQEMASR

-494 NPLRKW
+494 HPLRKW
-500 DEAGKLLPDAVFKA
+500 NEADKMLPDAVFKT
-514 IKDMGFERPSP
+514 IKEMGFERPSP

-554 MIPIIAYIY
+554 VIPIIAYIY
-563 SLPAAMVARTGEQGP
+563 SLPASMVARTGEQGP

-591 QIEQEGI
+591 QIEQEAI

-605 VGLPEKQGPIKTL
+605 VGLPDKMNPIKTL

-656 VLNQCNYVVLDE
+656 V
-668 ADRMIDMGFEPQ
+668 
-680 VVAVLE
+680 VAVLE

-707 NGAQPGEELQHR
+707 NGAQPGQELQHR

-757 NKRIDQRVMF
+757 NKRIEQRVMF

-788 SVPMPRSRK
+788 NVPVPRSRK

-814 GCDSVAKFI
+814 ECDSVAKFI

>member
-1 MEPVTKRTYTLVLLL
+1 MPDQRKRRRSRSRSRS
-16 EASKPLAYNALFL
+16 ASKRPAVELDEEQRKEAERIA
-29 ATLAFVAKLND
+29 AIAKR
-40 APESIRTVIG
+40 AEER
-50 SGYPFTLAVTATSP
+50 AA
-64 RVPQVP
+64 
-70 HKSRW
+70 
-75 VPGENSPRHCSQ
+75 E
-87 SKKRR
+87 RR
-92 QGGSPS
+92 AKEQE
-98 ASPSS
+98 
-103 RPSRS
+103 
-108 HKKTKKST
+108 KV
-116 GRQSSKTDDSDDDD
+116 SSKTKDAATSERKLPLKIEE
-130 YAGRL
+130 A
-135 LAGLSQSRSTAKRSQ
+135 STATEEPPAKPKFRSKAQRQKDALERLEKKRQ
-150 PSGSVLVPEVAI
+150 EMEKQ
-162 LGVLRLHPSTW
+162 RKETED
-173 ILPTTV
+173 
-179 TLRAARR
+179 ARR
-186 ILSHVVRL
+186 QFLQ
-194 GTEIIAATAG
+194 
-204 AIKAERVKTDD
+204 
-215 ADRRV
+215 
-220 ATTPAI
+220 
-226 PPISAPRT
+226 
-234 LSMLSFSDRDLRQLV
+234 RQ
-249 PTNVPPDQWTPGYRE
+249 RSE
-264 PGRDR
+264 
-269 GRERD
+269 RERD
-274 RGSRPNGDR
+274 RGSRSNGDR
-283 RRDDRATSG
+283 CRNDRAVSSSRDRRG
-292 ARERS
+292 AA
-297 GSRRAADNASSKEE
+297 GSSSSKDEA
-311 DKPALLDPSEAKALQ
+311 KPALLDPSESKALQ

-345 SEKFSKIF
+345 SEKFSKVF
-353 QFDWEASEDTSTDLN
+353 QFDWEASEDTSADLN
-368 PLYAHRMDVNLL
+368 PLYAQRMDVNLL

-417 TNSSLTSEQI
+417 TDGSLTSEQI
-427 AARKQ
+427 AARQQ
-432 ERERALRNMQ
+432 ERERALRSMQ
-442 ARERDRMQEMASI
+442 ARERDRMQEMASR

-494 NPLRKW
+494 HPLRKW
-500 DEAGKLLPDAVFKA
+500 NEADKVLPDAVFKA
-514 IKDMGFERPSP
+514 IKEMGFERPSP

-554 MIPIIAYIY
+554 VIPIIAYIY
-563 SLPAAMVARTGEQGP
+563 SLPASMVARTGEQGP

-591 QIEQEGI
+591 QIEQEAI

-605 VGLPEKQGPIKTL
+605 VGLPEKMNPIKTL

-707 NGAQPGEELQHR
+707 NGAQPGQELQHR

-757 NKRIDQRVMF
+757 NKRIEQRVMF

-788 SVPMPRSRK
+788 NVPVPRSRK

-814 GCDSVAKFI
+814 ECDSVAKFI

>member
-1 MEPVTKRTYTLVLLL
+1 MPDQRKRRRSRSRSRSASKRPGVELDEEQRKEAERIAAIAKRAEERAAERRAKEQEEDPSKTKDAATSERKLPLKIE
-16 EASKPLAYNALFL
+16 EAS
-29 ATLAFVAKLND
+29 
-40 APESIRTVIG
+40 
-50 SGYPFTLAVTATSP
+50 TATEEPPAKPKFRSKAQ
-64 RVPQVP
+64 RQ
-70 HKSRW
+70 KDALERL
-75 VPGENSPRHCSQ
+75 E
-87 SKKRR
+87 KKRQEMEKQR
-92 QGGSPS
+92 
-98 ASPSS
+98 
-103 RPSRS
+103 
-108 HKKTKKST
+108 KETE
-116 GRQSSKTDDSDDDD
+116 D
-130 YAGRL
+130 
-135 LAGLSQSRSTAKRSQ
+135 
-150 PSGSVLVPEVAI
+150 
-162 LGVLRLHPSTW
+162 
-173 ILPTTV
+173 
-179 TLRAARR
+179 ARR
-186 ILSHVVRL
+186 QFL
-194 GTEIIAATAG
+194 
-204 AIKAERVKTDD
+204 
-215 ADRRV
+215 
-220 ATTPAI
+220 
-226 PPISAPRT
+226 
-234 LSMLSFSDRDLRQLV
+234 LRQ
-249 PTNVPPDQWTPGYRE
+249 RSE
-264 PGRDR
+264 
-269 GRERD
+269 RERD
-274 RGSRPNGDR
+274 RGSRSNGDR
-283 RRDDRATSG
+283 RRNDRAVS
-292 ARERS
+292 
-297 GSRRAADNASSKEE
+297 SSKDRRGAAGPSSSKDEAT
-311 DKPALLDPSEAKALQ
+311 PALLDPSESKALQ

-345 SEKFSKIF
+345 SEKFSKVF
-353 QFDWEASEDTSTDLN
+353 QFDWEASEDTSADLN
-368 PLYAHRMDVNLL
+368 PLYAQRMDVNLL

-417 TNSSLTSEQI
+417 TDGSLTSEQI
-427 AARKQ
+427 AARQQ
-432 ERERALRNMQ
+432 ERERALRSMQ
-442 ARERDRMQEMASI
+442 ARERDRMQEMVSR

-494 NPLRKW
+494 HPLRKW
-500 DEAGKLLPDAVFKA
+500 NEADKMLPDAVFKT
-514 IKDMGFERPSP
+514 IKEMGFERPSP

-554 MIPIIAYIY
+554 VIPIIAYIY
-563 SLPAAMVARTGEQGP
+563 SLPASMVARTGEQGP

-591 QIEQEGI
+591 QIEQEAI

-605 VGLPEKQGPIKTL
+605 VGLPDKMNPIKTL

-656 VLNQCNYVVLDE
+656 V
-668 ADRMIDMGFEPQ
+668 
-680 VVAVLE
+680 VAVLE

-707 NGAQPGEELQHR
+707 NGAQPGQELQHR

-757 NKRIDQRVMF
+757 NKRIEQRVMF

-788 SVPMPRSRK
+788 NVPVPRSRK

-814 GCDSVAKFI
+814 ECDSVAKFI

>member
-1 MEPVTKRTYTLVLLL
+1 MVDKRKRRRSRSRSVDKCSTVELDETQRQEAERVADIAKRAEERAAERQAKEVLSTLKTK
-16 EASKPLAYNALFL
+16 EAS
-29 ATLAFVAKLND
+29 
-40 APESIRTVIG
+40 
-50 SGYPFTLAVTATSP
+50 
-64 RVPQVP
+64 
-70 HKSRW
+70 
-75 VPGENSPRHCSQ
+75 
-87 SKKRR
+87 
-92 QGGSPS
+92 
-98 ASPSS
+98 
-103 RPSRS
+103 
-108 HKKTKKST
+108 
-116 GRQSSKTDDSDDDD
+116 
-130 YAGRL
+130 
-135 LAGLSQSRSTAKRSQ
+135 
-150 PSGSVLVPEVAI
+150 
-162 LGVLRLHPSTW
+162 
-173 ILPTTV
+173 
-179 TLRAARR
+179 
-186 ILSHVVRL
+186 
-194 GTEIIAATAG
+194 IAAT
-204 AIKAERVKTDD
+204 
-215 ADRRV
+215 
-220 ATTPAI
+220 
-226 PPISAPRT
+226 
-234 LSMLSFSDRDLRQLV
+234 SDRKLPLKIVEVSTAEEKLPIKLKFRSKAQRQKDALEKLEKKRLEV
-249 PTNVPPDQWTPGYRE
+249 EKQRKEAENARRQFLHHQRSE
-264 PGRDR
+264 
-269 GRERD
+269 RERERS
-274 RGSRPNGDR
+274 RGSRLNGDR
-283 RRDDRATSG
+283 RRDDRT
-292 ARERS
+292 
-297 GSRRAADNASSKEE
+297 AASLNKKGEVQRDKVEIFSSSKKE
-311 DKPALLDPSEAKALQ
+311 KSTLLDPNEAKALQ

-337 KKKKVVKA
+337 KKKKMVKA

-353 QFDWEASEDTSTDLN
+353 QFDWEASEDTSADLN
-368 PLYAHRMDVNLL
+368 PLYAKRMDVNLL
-380 YGRGY
+380 FGRGY
-385 RAGVD
+385 RA
-390 MREQRKKNSF
+390 
-400 LEELSHKRQ
+400 
-409 KEQQLADE
+409 
-417 TNSSLTSEQI
+417 
-427 AARKQ
+427 ARKH
-432 ERERALRNMQ
+432 ERERALRSMQ
-442 ARERDRMQEMASI
+442 AHERDRMQEMATQ

-461 THWSEKSLDEM
+461 THWSDKSLDEM

-494 NPLRKW
+494 KPLRKW
-500 DEAGKLLPDAVFKA
+500 DEASNVLPAAVFKA
-514 IKDMGFERPSP
+514 ITEMGFERPSP

-554 MIPIIAYIY
+554 VIPIIAYIY
-563 SLPAAMVARTGEQGP
+563 SLPATMVARTGEQGP

-591 QIEQEGI
+591 QIEQEAI

-605 VGLPEKQGPIKTL
+605 VGLSEKLNPIQTL

-631 RLREGVEIIIG
+631 RLREGIDIIIG

-680 VVAVLE
+680 VVTVLE

-707 NGAQPGEELQHR
+707 NGAQVGEELQHR

-788 SVPMPRSRK
+788 SVPTPRSRK

-814 GCDSVAKFI
+814 ECDSVAKFV
-823 SSEGFRCTILH
+823 SNESFRCTILH

-855 MLVAT
+855 VLVAT

-902 AISFLTDDDEE
+902 AISFLTDDDDE

-926 MPVPSELANHPSA
+926 MSVPSELANHPSA

>member
-1 MEPVTKRTYTLVLLL
+1 MTDPRKRRRSSSRSRS
-16 EASKPLAYNALFL
+16 ASKRPAAELSGEQRQEAERIAAIAQRAEERAAQRTSERR
-29 ATLAFVAKLND
+29 ATREDD
-40 APESIRTVIG
+40 A
-50 SGYPFTLAVTATSP
+50 TATSAAVGTRKLP
-64 RVPQVP
+64 LRI
-70 HKSRW
+70 
-75 VPGENSPRHCSQ
+75 GEAARALQEPLAKPTFLSKAQRQ
-87 SKKRR
+87 QLALEQLEKKR
-92 QGGSPS
+92 Q
-98 ASPSS
+98 
-103 RPSRS
+103 
-108 HKKTKKST
+108 
-116 GRQSSKTDDSDDDD
+116 
-130 YAGRL
+130 
-135 LAGLSQSRSTAKRSQ
+135 
-150 PSGSVLVPEVAI
+150 EVEKQRTEAE
-162 LGVLRLHPSTW
+162 
-173 ILPTTV
+173 
-179 TLRAARR
+179 AARR
-186 ILSHVVRL
+186 HFLQRQR
-194 GTEIIAATAG
+194 TEREQERARAT
-204 AIKAERVKTDD
+204 R
-215 ADRRV
+215 
-220 ATTPAI
+220 
-226 PPISAPRT
+226 S
-234 LSMLSFSDRDLRQLV
+234 
-249 PTNVPPDQWTPGYRE
+249 
-264 PGRDR
+264 R
-269 GRERD
+269 GD
-274 RGSRPNGDR
+274 GSS
-283 RRDDRATSG
+283 RDDRTRTSARNARQG
-292 ARERS
+292 AVVTADAARS
-297 GSRRAADNASSKEE
+297 RDEAAS
-311 DKPALLDPSEAKALQ
+311 ALLDPSEAKALQ

-353 QFDWEASEDTSTDLN
+353 QFEWEASEDTSADLN
-368 PLYAHRMDVNLL
+368 PLYAKRMDVNLL
-380 YGRGY
+380 FGRGY

-400 LEELSHKRQ
+400 LEELSQKRQ

-417 TNSSLTSEQI
+417 TNSSLTSAQI
-427 AARKQ
+427 AARKHD
-432 ERERALRNMQ
+432 RERALRSMQ
-442 ARERDRMQEMASI
+442 SRERDRMQEMASR

-461 THWSEKSLDEM
+461 THWSEKPLQEM

-500 DEAGKLLPDAVFKA
+500 DEAGDVLPDAVFKA
-514 IKDMGFERPSP
+514 IDEMGFKRPSP

-554 MIPIIAYIY
+554 VIPIIAYIY
-563 SLPAAMVARTGEQGP
+563 SLPATMVARTGEQGP

-591 QIEQEGI
+591 QIEQEAI

-605 VGLPEKQGPIKTL
+605 VGLPEKLSPVKTL

-631 RLREGVEIIIG
+631 RLREGVDVIIG

-707 NGAQPGEELQHR
+707 NGGQAGGELQHR

-767 MNPGKKRSK
+767 MNAGKKRSK
-776 LVEVLRDILSAQ
+776 LVDVLRDILSTQ

-814 GCDSVAKFI
+814 ECDSVAKFI
-823 SSEGFRCTILH
+823 SNEGFRCTILH

-846 KMFREGYCD
+846 RMFREGYCD

-902 AISFLTDDDEE
+902 AISFLTDNDEE
-913 IMYDLKQYLVSTE
+913 IMFDLKQYLVSTE

>member
-1 MEPVTKRTYTLVLLL
+1 MVDQRKRRRSSSRSRSTSKRPAVDLNEEERR
-16 EASKPLAYNALFL
+16 EAERIAS
-29 ATLAFVAKLND
+29 VAKQ
-40 APESIRTVIG
+40 AEERAAKCT
-50 SGYPFTLAVTATSP
+50 ATATS
-64 RVPQVP
+64 
-70 HKSRW
+70 S
-75 VPGENSPRHCSQ
+75 
-87 SKKRR
+87 
-92 QGGSPS
+92 
-98 ASPSS
+98 
-103 RPSRS
+103 
-108 HKKTKKST
+108 ST
-116 GRQSSKTDDSDDDD
+116 GPQDEDAR
-130 YAGRL
+130 
-135 LAGLSQSRSTAKRSQ
+135 
-150 PSGSVLVPEVAI
+150 VVA
-162 LGVLRLHPSTW
+162 
-173 ILPTTV
+173 
-179 TLRAARR
+179 A
-186 ILSHVVRL
+186 
-194 GTEIIAATAG
+194 
-204 AIKAERVKTDD
+204 
-215 ADRRV
+215 
-220 ATTPAI
+220 
-226 PPISAPRT
+226 
-234 LSMLSFSDRDLRQLV
+234 
-249 PTNVPPDQWTPGYRE
+249 
-264 PGRDR
+264 
-269 GRERD
+269 
-274 RGSRPNGDR
+274 
-283 RRDDRATSG
+283 ATSG
-292 ARERS
+292 RKLPMKIGEASSAGQESLEKPTFLSKAQRQKLALEKLEMKRQEINRQRKEAEEARRQFLQRQRTEREQERARAVKS
-297 GSRRAADNASSKEE
+297 RGDSSREDRTRTGSRNARHGATLTESASSGKDET
-311 DKPALLDPSEAKALQ
+311 KSTLLDPSEAKALQ

-353 QFDWEASEDTSTDLN
+353 QFEWEASEDTSADLN
-368 PLYAHRMDVNLL
+368 PLYAKRMDVNLL
-380 YGRGY
+380 FGRGY

-400 LEELSHKRQ
+400 LEELSHKRH

-417 TNSSLTSEQI
+417 TDDSLTSEQI
-427 AARKQ
+427 AARKHD
-432 ERERALRNMQ
+432 RERALRSMQ
-442 ARERDRMQEMASI
+442 SRERDRMQEMASQ

-461 THWSEKSLDEM
+461 THWSEKPLHEM

-494 NPLRKW
+494 HPLRKW
-500 DEAGKLLPDAVFKA
+500 DEAGDVLPDAVFKA
-514 IKDMGFERPSP
+514 IDEMGFKRPSP

-554 MIPIIAYIY
+554 VIPIIAYIY
-563 SLPAAMVARTGEQGP
+563 SLPATMVARTGEQGP

-591 QIEQEGI
+591 QIEQEAI

-605 VGLPEKQGPIKTL
+605 VGLPEKLSLIKTL

-631 RLREGVEIIIG
+631 RLREGVDIIIG

-707 NGAQPGEELQHR
+707 NGAQPGGELQHR

-767 MNPGKKRSK
+767 MNSGKKRSK

-814 GCDSVAKFI
+814 ECDSVVKFI
-823 SSEGFRCTILH
+823 SNEGFRCTILH

-855 MLVAT
+855 VLVAT

-913 IMYDLKQYLVSTE
+913 IMFDLKQYLVSTE

>member
-1 MEPVTKRTYTLVLLL
+1 MQRPAGTRKLPLKIG
-16 EASKPLAYNALFL
+16 EASSVAEEAPAKPTFRSKAQRQKDALERL
-29 ATLAFVAKLND
+29 
-40 APESIRTVIG
+40 E
-50 SGYPFTLAVTATSP
+50 
-64 RVPQVP
+64 
-70 HKSRW
+70 
-75 VPGENSPRHCSQ
+75 
-87 SKKRR
+87 KKREEMDKQR
-92 QGGSPS
+92 TE
-98 ASPSS
+98 AE
-103 RPSRS
+103 
-108 HKKTKKST
+108 
-116 GRQSSKTDDSDDDD
+116 D
-130 YAGRL
+130 
-135 LAGLSQSRSTAKRSQ
+135 
-150 PSGSVLVPEVAI
+150 
-162 LGVLRLHPSTW
+162 
-173 ILPTTV
+173 
-179 TLRAARR
+179 ARR
-186 ILSHVVRL
+186 QFLQ
-194 GTEIIAATAG
+194 
-204 AIKAERVKTDD
+204 
-215 ADRRV
+215 
-220 ATTPAI
+220 
-226 PPISAPRT
+226 
-234 LSMLSFSDRDLRQLV
+234 RQ
-249 PTNVPPDQWTPGYRE
+249 RSE
-264 PGRDR
+264 R
-269 GRERD
+269 GRERERE
-274 RGSRPNGDR
+274 RGSRSNGDR
-283 RRDDRATSG
+283 SRRDDRA
-292 ARERS
+292 A
-297 GSRRAADNASSKEE
+297 GSRDRSDARRGAAGSSSKEAV
-311 DKPALLDPSEAKALQ
+311 KSPLLDPNETKALQ

-337 KKKKVVKA
+337 KKKKMVKA

-353 QFDWEASEDTSTDLN
+353 QFDWEASEDTSADLN

-417 TNSSLTSEQI
+417 TDGSLTSEQI
-427 AARKQ
+427 AVRQQ
-432 ERERALRNMQ
+432 ERERALRSMQ
-442 ARERDRMQEMASI
+442 ARERDRMREMASR

-461 THWSEKSLDEM
+461 THWSDKSVDEM

-494 NPLRKW
+494 HPLRKW
-500 DEAGKLLPDAVFKA
+500 DEAGKMLPDAVFTA
-514 IKDMGFERPSP
+514 IKEMGFERPSP

-554 MIPIIAYIY
+554 VIPIIAYIY
-563 SLPAAMVARTGEQGP
+563 SLPPMMVARTGEQGP

-591 QIEQEGI
+591 QIEQEAI

-605 VGLPEKQGPIKTL
+605 VGLPEKLNPIKTL

-631 RLREGVEIIIG
+631 RLREGVDIIIG

-707 NGAQPGEELQHR
+707 NGAQPGGDQSTELQHR

-767 MNPGKKRSK
+767 MNSGKKRSK
-776 LVEVLRDILSAQ
+776 LAEVLRDILSAQ

-814 GCDSVAKFI
+814 ECDSVAKFV
-823 SSEGFRCTILH
+823 SNEGFRSTILH

-855 MLVAT
+855 ILVAT

-881 SKIQNYS
+881 LKIQNYS

-926 MPVPSELANHPSA
+926 MPVPNELANHPSA

-961 IYAK
+961 IFAK

>member
-1 MEPVTKRTYTLVLLL
+1 MPDQRKRRRSRSRSRSASKRPAVELDEEQRQEAERIAAIAKRAEERAAERRTKEKEEAAYKSKDASSSERKLPLKIG
-16 EASKPLAYNALFL
+16 EASAATEEPPSKPTFRSKAQRQRDALERL
-29 ATLAFVAKLND
+29 
-40 APESIRTVIG
+40 E
-50 SGYPFTLAVTATSP
+50 
-64 RVPQVP
+64 
-70 HKSRW
+70 
-75 VPGENSPRHCSQ
+75 
-87 SKKRR
+87 KKRQEMDKQR
-92 QGGSPS
+92 
-98 ASPSS
+98 
-103 RPSRS
+103 
-108 HKKTKKST
+108 KET
-116 GRQSSKTDDSDDDD
+116 
-130 YAGRL
+130 
-135 LAGLSQSRSTAKRSQ
+135 
-150 PSGSVLVPEVAI
+150 EE
-162 LGVLRLHPSTW
+162 
-173 ILPTTV
+173 
-179 TLRAARR
+179 ARR
-186 ILSHVVRL
+186 QFLQ
-194 GTEIIAATAG
+194 
-204 AIKAERVKTDD
+204 
-215 ADRRV
+215 
-220 ATTPAI
+220 
-226 PPISAPRT
+226 
-234 LSMLSFSDRDLRQLV
+234 RQ
-249 PTNVPPDQWTPGYRE
+249 RSE
-264 PGRDR
+264 
-269 GRERD
+269 RERD
-274 RGSRPNGDR
+274 RSARSNGDR
-283 RRDDRATSG
+283 RRDDRTGSSRDRRGETTS
-292 ARERS
+292 
-297 GSRRAADNASSKEE
+297 SSKNE

-337 KKKKVVKA
+337 KKKKVIKA
-345 SEKFSKIF
+345 SEKFSKVF
-353 QFDWEASEDTSTDLN
+353 QFDWEASEDTSADLN

-390 MREQRKKNSF
+390 MREQRKQNSF

-409 KEQQLADE
+409 KEQQQADA
-417 TNSSLTSEQI
+417 TDGSLTSEQI
-427 AARKQ
+427 AARQQ

-442 ARERDRMQEMASI
+442 ARERDRIQEMASR

-494 NPLRKW
+494 HPLRKW
-500 DEAGKLLPDAVFKA
+500 SEAGKMLPDAVYKA
-514 IKDMGFERPSP
+514 IKDLGFERPSP

-554 MIPIIAYIY
+554 VIPIIAYIY
-563 SLPAAMVARTGEQGP
+563 SLPATMVARTGEQGP

-591 QIEQEGI
+591 QIEQEAI
-598 KLCKYTS
+598 KLCKHTS
-605 VGLPEKQGPIKTL
+605 VGLPEKMNPIKTL

-707 NGAQPGEELQHR
+707 NRAQLGEFQHR

-757 NKRIDQRVMF
+757 NKRIEQRVMF

-788 SVPMPRSRK
+788 NVPVPRSRK

-814 GCDSVAKFI
+814 ECDSVAKFI

-902 AISFLTDDDEE
+902 AISLLTDDDEE

>member
-1 MEPVTKRTYTLVLLL
+1 MPDQRKRRRSRSRSRSASKRPGVELDEEQRKEAERIAAIAKRAEERAAERRAKEQEEVPSKTKDAATSERKLPLKIE
-16 EASKPLAYNALFL
+16 EAS
-29 ATLAFVAKLND
+29 
-40 APESIRTVIG
+40 
-50 SGYPFTLAVTATSP
+50 TATEEPPAKPKFRSKAQ
-64 RVPQVP
+64 RQ
-70 HKSRW
+70 KDALERL
-75 VPGENSPRHCSQ
+75 E
-87 SKKRR
+87 KKRQEMEKQR
-92 QGGSPS
+92 
-98 ASPSS
+98 
-103 RPSRS
+103 
-108 HKKTKKST
+108 KETE
-116 GRQSSKTDDSDDDD
+116 D
-130 YAGRL
+130 
-135 LAGLSQSRSTAKRSQ
+135 
-150 PSGSVLVPEVAI
+150 
-162 LGVLRLHPSTW
+162 
-173 ILPTTV
+173 
-179 TLRAARR
+179 ARR
-186 ILSHVVRL
+186 QFL
-194 GTEIIAATAG
+194 
-204 AIKAERVKTDD
+204 
-215 ADRRV
+215 
-220 ATTPAI
+220 
-226 PPISAPRT
+226 
-234 LSMLSFSDRDLRQLV
+234 LRQ
-249 PTNVPPDQWTPGYRE
+249 RSE
-264 PGRDR
+264 
-269 GRERD
+269 RERD
-274 RGSRPNGDR
+274 RGSRSNGDR
-283 RRDDRATSG
+283 RRNDRAVS
-292 ARERS
+292 
-297 GSRRAADNASSKEE
+297 SSKDRRGAAGPSSSKDEAT
-311 DKPALLDPSEAKALQ
+311 PALLDPSESKALQ

-345 SEKFSKIF
+345 SEKFSKVF
-353 QFDWEASEDTSTDLN
+353 QFDWEASEDTSADLN
-368 PLYAHRMDVNLL
+368 PLYAQRMDVNLL

-417 TNSSLTSEQI
+417 TDGSLTSEQI
-427 AARKQ
+427 AARQQ
-432 ERERALRNMQ
+432 ERERALRSMQ
-442 ARERDRMQEMASI
+442 ARERDRMQEMASR

-494 NPLRKW
+494 HPLRKW
-500 DEAGKLLPDAVFKA
+500 NEADKMLPDAVFKT
-514 IKDMGFERPSP
+514 IKEMGFERPSP

-554 MIPIIAYIY
+554 VIPIIAYIY
-563 SLPAAMVARTGEQGP
+563 SLPASMVARTGEQGP

-591 QIEQEGI
+591 QIEQEAI

-605 VGLPEKQGPIKTL
+605 VGLPDKMNPIKTL

-656 VLNQCNYVVLDE
+656 V
-668 ADRMIDMGFEPQ
+668 
-680 VVAVLE
+680 VAVLE

-707 NGAQPGEELQHR
+707 NGAQPGQELQHR

-757 NKRIDQRVMF
+757 NKRIEQRVMF

-788 SVPMPRSRK
+788 NVPVPRSRK

-814 GCDSVAKFI
+814 ECDSVAKFI

-961 IYAK
+961 IYTK

>member
-1 MEPVTKRTYTLVLLL
+1 MVDQR
-16 EASKPLAYNALFL
+16 
-29 ATLAFVAKLND
+29 
-40 APESIRTVIG
+40 
-50 SGYPFTLAVTATSP
+50 
-64 RVPQVP
+64 
-70 HKSRW
+70 
-75 VPGENSPRHCSQ
+75 
-87 SKKRR
+87 KRR
-92 QGGSPS
+92 
-98 ASPSS
+98 
-103 RPSRS
+103 RSRS
-108 HKKTKKST
+108 
-116 GRQSSKTDDSDDDD
+116 R
-130 YAGRL
+130 
-135 LAGLSQSRSTAKRSQ
+135 SRSPKRPAS
-150 PSGSVLVPEVAI
+150 
-162 LGVLRLHPSTW
+162 
-173 ILPTTV
+173 
-179 TLRAARR
+179 AALDEEQR
-186 ILSHVVRL
+186 
-194 GTEIIAATAG
+194 
-204 AIKAERVKTDD
+204 KDAERV
-215 ADRRV
+215 AAIARR
-220 ATTPAI
+220 AEERAAQRAAERKAKEQPEQTTPNYAGERKLPRKI
-226 PPISAPRT
+226 GDTSSTTETTSAKPTFRSKVQRQKDA
-234 LSMLSFSDRDLRQLV
+234 LEKLEKKRLEVEKQRKEAEDARRQFLQRQRNDRD
-249 PTNVPPDQWTPGYRE
+249 RE
-264 PGRDR
+264 RASRANGDRSRREERGR
-269 GRERD
+269 GREG
-274 RGSRPNGDR
+274 RGD
-283 RRDDRATSG
+283 
-292 ARERS
+292 
-297 GSRRAADNASSKEE
+297 SRRATEASSSSKND
-311 DKPALLDPSEAKALQ
+311 DKPPLLDPNEAKALQ

-353 QFDWEASEDTSTDLN
+353 QFDWEASEDTSQDLN
-368 PLYAHRMDVNLL
+368 PLYAKKMDVNLL

-417 TNSSLTSEQI
+417 TDGKLTKEEI
-427 AARKQ
+427 EARKR

-442 ARERDRMQEMASI
+442 ARERNLMQEMASR

-461 THWSEKSLDEM
+461 THWSEKSLGEM

-500 DEAGKLLPDAVFKA
+500 DEAGNMLPDAVFKA
-514 IKDMGFERPSP
+514 ITEMGFERPSP

-554 MIPIIAYIY
+554 VIPIIAYIY
-563 SLPAAMVARTGEQGP
+563 SLPPAMVARTGEQGP

-591 QIEQEGI
+591 QIEQEAI

-605 VGLPEKQGPIKTL
+605 VGLPEKLNPIQTL

-642 TPGRLMDCLESHYL
+642 TPGRLMDCLENHYL

-707 NGAQPGEELQHR
+707 NGAQSGGDQPTELQHR

-757 NKRIDQRVMF
+757 NKRIDQRVVF

-776 LVEVLRDILSAQ
+776 LTEVLRDILSAQ
-788 SVPMPRSRK
+788 SVSIPRSRK
-797 EKVVDGA
+797 EKVLDGA

-814 GCDSVAKFI
+814 ECDSVAKFI
-823 SSEGFRCTILH
+823 SNEGFRCTILH

-846 KMFREGYCD
+846 RMFREGYCD
-855 MLVAT
+855 VLVAT

-926 MPVPSELANHPSA
+926 MPVPNELANHPSA

>member
-1 MEPVTKRTYTLVLLL
+1 MVDQR
-16 EASKPLAYNALFL
+16 
-29 ATLAFVAKLND
+29 
-40 APESIRTVIG
+40 
-50 SGYPFTLAVTATSP
+50 
-64 RVPQVP
+64 
-70 HKSRW
+70 
-75 VPGENSPRHCSQ
+75 
-87 SKKRR
+87 KRR
-92 QGGSPS
+92 
-98 ASPSS
+98 
-103 RPSRS
+103 RSRS
-108 HKKTKKST
+108 
-116 GRQSSKTDDSDDDD
+116 R
-130 YAGRL
+130 
-135 LAGLSQSRSTAKRSQ
+135 SRSTSKRQVVALDEQHQKEAERIAAIAKRAEERATERSMAKKEA
-150 PSGSVLVPEVAI
+150 LVSAPIVTNEAKSASI
-162 LGVLRLHPSTW
+162 GAATSDRK
-173 ILPTTV
+173 LPLKIVKVSASMETAPMKPKFRSKAQRQQDA
-179 TLRAARR
+179 LENLEKKRQEMEQQRKEAENARR
-186 ILSHVVRL
+186 QFLQRQ
-194 GTEIIAATAG
+194 
-204 AIKAERVKTDD
+204 R
-215 ADRRV
+215 
-220 ATTPAI
+220 
-226 PPISAPRT
+226 
-234 LSMLSFSDRDLRQLV
+234 SDR
-249 PTNVPPDQWTPGYRE
+249 
-264 PGRDR
+264 
-269 GRERD
+269 ERHK
-274 RGSRPNGDR
+274 GVKSHGDR
-283 RRDDRATSG
+283 RCNDCTGTNIQDTGSTPRRVVESDSTS
-292 ARERS
+292 
-297 GSRRAADNASSKEE
+297 SSKDEKSTTTM
-311 DKPALLDPSEAKALQ
+311 DLNEAKALQ

-353 QFDWEASEDTSTDLN
+353 QFDWEASEDTSADLN
-368 PLYAHRMDVNLL
+368 PLYAKRMDVNLL
-380 YGRGY
+380 FGRGY

-417 TNSSLTSEQI
+417 TNGTLTSEEI
-427 AARKQ
+427 ATRKQ
-432 ERERALRNMQ
+432 ERERALRSMQ
-442 ARERDRMQEMASI
+442 ARERDRMQEMATQ

-461 THWSEKSLDEM
+461 THWSDKSLDEM

-487 LKGGRAP
+487 IKGGRAP
-494 NPLRKW
+494 KPLRKW
-500 DEAGKLLPDAVFKA
+500 DEARNVLPTVVFEA
-514 IKDMGFERPSP
+514 IKEMGFERPSP

-554 MIPIIAYIY
+554 VIPIIAYIY
-563 SLPAAMVARTGEQGP
+563 SLPATMVARTGEQGP

-591 QIEQEGI
+591 QIEQEAI

-605 VGLPEKQGPIKTL
+605 VGLPDKLNPIKTL

-631 RLREGVEIIIG
+631 RLREGVDVIIG

-697 EEMEQQLTLA
+697 EEMEQQLKLA
-707 NGAQPGEELQHR
+707 NGAQLGEELQHR

-767 MNPGKKRSK
+767 MNLGKKRSK

-788 SVPMPRSRK
+788 SVPTPRSRK

-814 GCDSVAKFI
+814 ECDSVAKFI

-870 DVTHVVNFDLP
+870 DVTHVVNYDMP

-893 TGRAGKDGV
+893 TGRAGKEGV
-902 AISFLTDDDEE
+902 AISFLTEDDEE

-926 MPVPSELANHPSA
+926 MSVPSELANHPSA